1 MRRLAASALALAAA
15 AALAGCGGGGRLSDS
30 ELRAQAGGICAK
42 ERKATTSVP
51 TPTAPRE
58 IVRFLRGGT
67 SLIGPRLRQLADL
80 EPPKD
85 LEPVYRNAV
94 DLAMRQQRFALAA
107 LRSAEHGGD
116 PVIALQT
123 LARQT
128 APLARQEDTAWRVL
142 RIPQCVGR

>member
-1 MRRLAASALALAAA
+1 MKGFAASALALAAV
-15 AALAGCGGGGRLSDS
+15 AALAGCGGGGRLSDGD
-30 ELRAQAGGICAK
+30 LRTQAGGICAK

-51 TPTAPRE
+51 TPTAARE

-67 SLIGPRLRQLADL
+67 STIAPHLRQLSDL
-80 EPPKD
+80 KPPQD

-94 DLAMRQQRFALAA
+94 DLAVRQQRFALAA
-107 LRSAEHGGD
+107 LRSTEHGGD

-128 APLARQEDTAWRVL
+128 APLARQENTAWRVL
-142 RIPQCVGR
+142 RIPQCVDR